1 MLTTRRHLILAGAAT
16 GFAMS
21 PFGAAAAL
29 VPTPRQTEEPFYPDV
44 MPRDLDNDLVRIDGA
59 SREAVG
65 EILRLSGRALT
76 SDGQPMEG
84 AVVEIWQCDQTGR
97 YIHSRDGGPG
107 GNDQG
112 FQGIGRAAVAPD
124 GRYMF
129 RTIRP
134 VAYTGRTPHIHAK
147 VYGANGRQL
156 TTQIYVAGEPGND
169 RDSLYRRLAPDEKR
183 RVTMALVPGPAG
195 FDWSGDFDFVVG

>member
-1 MLTTRRHLILAGAAT
+1 VSPLGAL
-16 GFAMS
+16 
-21 PFGAAAAL
+21 AAL
-29 VPTPRQTEEPFYPDV
+29 LPTPRQTEGPFYPDV
-44 MPRDLDNDLVRIDGA
+44 LPGDLDNDLVKIEGVA
-59 SREAVG
+59 REAGG
-65 EILRLSGRALT
+65 EILRLTGRALRA
-76 SDGQPMEG
+76 DGQPLEG

-112 FQGIGRAAVAPD
+112 FQGIGRAAVAS
-124 GRYMF
+124 GGGYVF

-147 VYGANGRQL
+147 VYAANGRQL
-156 TTQIYVAGEPGND
+156 TTQIYVAGEPGNARD
-169 RDSLYRRLAPDEKR
+169 RLYRGLSPDAQR

-195 FDWSGDFDFVVG
+195 FDWSGNFDFVVG